1 MRVIEV
7 PELEPVASAW
17 VDGAAVNFRFPD
29 PGHRL
34 AGVRLSQDVRIPG
47 NLLDFHRAAAP
58 DASDRAAAPDASDR
72 AAAPDAT
79 DGAGG
84 DWELTVARPPVTRM
98 EYLFELR
105 YPDGGA
111 QTVTD
116 PGNPGQVQGAFG
128 PKSVLEFPSYRPPR
142 WLTADAE
149 PGQSASFE
157 VPGGSLDGAI
167 AVRTWAP
174 AGARDEDE
182 LPLLVAHDGPE
193 YDALA
198 GLTGYLAAG
207 VAGGWLP
214 RLRAALLSPG
224 PRDRWYSANPRYARA
239 LAREVIPALGGWLAT
254 SVRIGMGTSLGG
266 LAMLHAHWRYP
277 RVFDGLFLQSGS
289 FFCPRFDDH
298 ERRFP
303 YYPRVVRFVASVLDH
318 GAAHHGAAHHGAAH
332 HGAAHHGAAHH
343 GAAHHGAAHHGAAHH
358 GAACHAHRPVPV
370 TMTCGA
376 IEENVDNNRLMAQ
389 GLRAGGYPVAW
400 HEVPDMHNYTAWRD
414 AFDPYLTRLL
424 RLVCG

>member
-1 MRVIEV
+1 VRVIDV
-7 PELEPVASAW
+7 PEVESVASAS
-17 VDGAAVNFRFPD
+17 VDGAEVTFRFPD

-34 AGVRLSQDVRIPG
+34 AGVRLSQEVRIPG
-47 NLLDFHRAAAP
+47 DLLDFHGA
-58 DASDRAAAPDASDR
+58 D
-72 AAAPDAT
+72 
-79 DGAGG
+79 DG
-84 DWELTVARPPVTRM
+84 WELIIARPPVTRM

-116 PGNPGQVQGAFG
+116 PGNPAQVQGAFG

-149 PGQSASFE
+149 PGQSAAFE
-157 VPGGSLDGAI
+157 VPAGSLDGVI

-174 AGARDEDE
+174 AGARDDDE

-198 GLTGYLAAG
+198 RLTGYLAAG
-207 VAGGWLP
+207 VTGGWLP

-239 LAREVIPALGGWLAT
+239 LAREVIPALDRRLAT

-266 LAMLHAHWRYP
+266 LAMLHAHCRFP
-277 RVFDGLFLQSGS
+277 RTFDGLFLQSGS
-289 FFCPRFDDH
+289 FFVPRFDDH

-303 YYPRVVRFVASVLDH
+303 YYPRVVRFVASVLDR
-318 GAAHHGAAHHGAAH
+318 GA
-332 HGAAHHGAAHH
+332 
-343 GAAHHGAAHHGAAHH
+343 
-358 GAACHAHRPVPV
+358 RPVPA
-370 TMTCGA
+370 TLTCGA

-389 GLRAGGYPVAW
+389 GLRAAGYPVAF
-400 HEVPDMHNYTAWRD
+400 HEVPDVHNYTAWRD

>member
-1 MRVIEV
+1 VRVIDV
-7 PELEPVASAW
+7 PEVEPVASAW
-17 VDGAAVNFRFPD
+17 VDGAAVTFRFPD

-47 NLLDFHRAAAP
+47 DLLDFRRTAAAAGGLAAAR
-58 DASDRAAAPDASDR
+58 ASDRTAPGASDDT
-72 AAAPDAT
+72 AS
-79 DGAGG
+79 GAGD
-84 DWELTVARPPVTRM
+84 DWELIVARPPVTRM

-105 YPDGGA
+105 YPDGGVE
-111 QTVTD
+111 TVTD
-116 PGNPGQVQGAFG
+116 PGNPEQAQGAFG
-128 PKSVLEFPSYRPPR
+128 PKSVLEFPSYCPPQ
-142 WLTADAE
+142 WLTAHAE
-149 PGQSASFE
+149 PGRTATFE
-157 VPGGSLDGAI
+157 VPDASLDGVI

-174 AGARDEDE
+174 ACARDEDE

-198 GLTGYLAAG
+198 SLTGYLAAG

-239 LAREVIPALGGWLAT
+239 LAREVIPALEGRLAT
-254 SVRIGMGTSLGG
+254 SVRIGMGTSLGA
-266 LAMLHAHWRYP
+266 LAMLHAHRRYP

-289 FFCPRFDDH
+289 FFFPRFDDH

-303 YYPRVVRFVASVLDH
+303 YYPRVVRFVASILDR
-318 GAAHHGAAHHGAAH
+318 GAHDGN
-332 HGAAHHGAAHH
+332 
-343 GAAHHGAAHHGAAHH
+343 
-358 GAACHAHRPVPV
+358 RPVPV
-370 TMTCGA
+370 TLTCGA

-389 GLRAGGYPVAW
+389 ALRTRGYPVAW
-400 HEVPDMHNYTAWRD
+400 HEVHDVHNYTAWRD
-414 AFDPYLTRLL
+414 AFDPHLTRLL

>member
-1 MRVIEV
+1 VRVIDV
-7 PELEPVASAW
+7 PEVESVASAW
-17 VDGAAVNFRFPD
+17 VDGAAVTFRFPD

-47 NLLDFHRAAAP
+47 DLLNFHRV
-58 DASDRAAAPDASDR
+58 
-72 AAAPDAT
+72 
-79 DGAGG
+79 GG
-84 DWELTVARPPVTRM
+84 DWELTVDRPPVARM

-111 QTVTD
+111 ETVTD
-116 PGNPGQVQGAFG
+116 PGNPEQVQGAFG
-128 PKSVLEFPSYRPPR
+128 PKSVFEFPSYRPPR

-149 PGQSASFE
+149 PGQSAAFE
-157 VPGGSLDGAI
+157 VPAGSLDGAI

-174 AGARDEDE
+174 ADARDGEE

-198 GLTGYLAAG
+198 RLTGFLATG
-207 VAGGWLP
+207 IAGGWLP

-224 PRDRWYSANPRYARA
+224 PRDCWYSANPRYARA
-239 LAREVIPALGGWLAT
+239 LAREVVPALDGRLAT
-254 SVRIGMGTSLGG
+254 GVRIGMGTSLGG
-266 LAMLHAHWRYP
+266 LAMLHAHCRYP
-277 RVFDGLFLQSGS
+277 QVFDGLFLQSGS
-289 FFCPRFDDH
+289 FFSPRFDDH

-303 YYPRVVRFVASVLDH
+303 YYPRVVRFVASVLSR
-318 GAAHHGAAHHGAAH
+318 GAH
-332 HGAAHHGAAHH
+332 
-343 GAAHHGAAHHGAAHH
+343 
-358 GAACHAHRPVPV
+358 PVPV
-370 TMTCGA
+370 TLTCGA

-389 GLRAGGYPVAW
+389 TLRAAGYPVAF

-424 RLVCG
+424 RLVSG

>member
-1 MRVIEV
+1 VRVIEV
-7 PELEPVASAW
+7 PEVEPVASAW
-17 VDGAAVNFRFPD
+17 VDGTAVTFRFPD
-29 PGHRL
+29 PGRRL

-47 NLLDFHRAAAP
+47 DLLDFHRAAP
-58 DASDRAAAPDASDR
+58 GASDRPAPGPR
-72 AAAPDAT
+72 
-79 DGAGG
+79 DGAGD
-84 DWELTVARPPVTRM
+84 DWELIVARPPVTRM

-116 PGNPGQVQGAFG
+116 PGNPVQVQGAFG

-142 WLTADAE
+142 WLTANAE
-149 PGQSASFE
+149 PGQSATFE
-157 VPGGSLDGAI
+157 APAGSLDGAI

-174 AGARDEDE
+174 AGTRDEDE

-198 GLTGYLAAG
+198 RLTGYLAAG

-224 PRDRWYSANPRYARA
+224 PRDPWYSANPRYARA
-239 LAREVIPALGGWLAT
+239 LAREVIPALDRRLAT

-266 LAMLHAHWRYP
+266 LAMLHAHCRYP
-277 RVFDGLFLQSGS
+277 QVFNGLFLQSGS
-289 FFCPRFDDH
+289 FFCPRFDAH
-298 ERRFP
+298 ERQFP
-303 YYPRVVRFVASVLDH
+303 YYPRVVRFVASVLSR
-318 GAAHHGAAHHGAAH
+318 GAPRGTANHRD
-332 HGAAHHGAAHH
+332 
-343 GAAHHGAAHHGAAHH
+343 
-358 GAACHAHRPVPV
+358 RPVPV
-370 TMTCGA
+370 TLTYGA

-389 GLRAGGYPVAW
+389 GLRARGYPVAW

-424 RLVCG
+424 GLVCG

>member
-1 MRVIEV
+1 VRVIDV
-7 PELEPVASAW
+7 PEVEPVASAW
-17 VDGAAVNFRFPD
+17 VDGAAVTFRFPD

-47 NLLDFHRAAAP
+47 GLLDFHGTAA
-58 DASDRAAAPDASDR
+58 
-72 AAAPDAT
+72 
-79 DGAGG
+79 GAGDGTAAGAG
-84 DWELTVARPPVTRM
+84 DGTAAGAGDGTADGWELTVARPPVTRM

-111 QTVTD
+111 ETVTD
-116 PGNPGQVQGAFG
+116 PGNPRQVQGAFG

-142 WLTADAE
+142 WLTAKAE
-149 PGQSASFE
+149 PGRSATFE
-157 VPGGSLDGAI
+157 VPAESLDGAV

-174 AGARDEDE
+174 AGARDEDV

-198 GLTGYLAAG
+198 SLTRYLAAG

-239 LAREVIPALGGWLAT
+239 LARAVIPALDRRLAT

-266 LAMLHAHWRYP
+266 LAMLHAHCRFP
-277 RVFDGLFLQSGS
+277 EVFDGLFLQSGS
-289 FFCPRFDDH
+289 FFSPRFDDH
-298 ERRFP
+298 ERQFP
-303 YYPRVVRFVASVLDH
+303 YYPRVVSFVASLLPR
-318 GAAHHGAAHHGAAH
+318 GAQHSAAQHSAAQH
-332 HGAAHHGAAHH
+332 SAAQHSAAQHPD
-343 GAAHHGAAHHGAAHH
+343 
-358 GAACHAHRPVPV
+358 RPVPI
-370 TMTCGA
+370 TLTCGA

-389 GLRAGGYPVAW
+389 ALRARGYPVTW
-400 HEVPDMHNYTAWRD
+400 HELPDMHNYTAWRD
-414 AFDPYLTRLL
+414 AFDPHLTRLL
-424 RLVCG
+424 RQVCG